1 MQTTPIPPQAQPA
14 SREDDDAYY
23 RAVLHELVE
32 IGTGLAR
39 QLKDT
44 AAKHPEADHTIAF
57 DRVARTIRRTIALAR
72 HIATSPPK
80 ARMAPAERAKAREKI
95 IRTIEDAIEV
105 KGRHT
110 KGFDNQAYFEELNER
125 LLDDQL
131 EQDLLTRPIDDII
144 EEIAR
149 DLNVNAQERSW
160 RHKRRTPTTLAAL
173 RHRAAALPPLPP
185 GEGRGEGNN
194 QSSLKPVSAEPVE
207 GQSAAP
213 SSEEKVLS
221 SSSAMGTRSEQAAG
235 MPPPPE

>member
-1 MQTTPIPPQAQPA
+1 MQITPPSSPDAA
-14 SREDDDAYY
+14 DAYY
-23 RAVLHELVE
+23 GAILQELVE
-32 IGTGLAR
+32 IGAGLAR

-125 LLDDQL
+125 LLDGQL

-173 RHRAAALPPLPP
+173 RARAAALPPLPP
-185 GEGRGEGNN
+185 GLSDEIGEGRGEGNN
-194 QSSLKPVSAEPVE
+194 QSSPKPISPEPVKE
-207 GQSAAP
+207 RHNKPTSAPAP
-213 SSEEKVLS
+213 LLS
-221 SSSAMGTRSEQAAG
+221 SPS
-235 MPPPPE
+235 PPGRGPG

>member
-1 MQTTPIPPQAQPA
+1 MQITPPSSPDAA
-14 SREDDDAYY
+14 DAYY
-23 RAVLHELVE
+23 GAILQELVE
-32 IGTGLAR
+32 IGAGLAR

-72 HIATSPPK
+72 HIATSPRK

-173 RHRAAALPPLPP
+173 RHRAALPPLPSGLSDEI

-194 QSSLKPVSAEPVE
+194 QNSPKPMDPDPIE
-207 GQSAAP
+207 GRHNKP
-213 SSEEKVLS
+213 
-221 SSSAMGTRSEQAAG
+221 T
-235 MPPPPE
+235 PPPAPLFSSPSPPGRGPG